1 MKTLLLTLLLTI
13 LLATSSH
20 AAKLLRFAW
29 DYAAEDQ
36 QHLAGFRLYQDGLP
50 IQDIAPS
57 GRSVDTPYLEDR
69 DSHIY
74 HLTAFTSEEESGP
87 SDMVRVPAYHRSPR
101 RVATG
106 TFSVEIIE
114 VE

>member
-1 MKTLLLTLLLTI
+1 MKTLLTTLLITL

-20 AAKLLRFAW
+20 AAKLLRFGW
-29 DYAAEDQ
+29 DYTVEDQ
-36 QHLAGFRLYQDGLP
+36 AHLAGFRLYQDGLP
-50 IQDIAPS
+50 IQDVDPS
-57 GRSVDTPYLEDR
+57 ARSVDTPYLEDK

-74 HLTAFTSEEESGP
+74 HLTAFTTEEESGP
-87 SDMVRVPAYHRSPR
+87 SDMVRVPPYHRSPKR
-101 RVATG
+101 IATG

>member
-1 MKTLLLTLLLTI
+1 MKTLLSALLITL
-13 LLATSSH
+13 LLATSAS
-20 AAKLLRFAW
+20 AAKLLRFGWEYDIA
-29 DYAAEDQ
+29 DQ

-50 IQDIAPS
+50 IQDVAPS
-57 GRSVDTPYLEDR
+57 ARSVDTPYLEDK

-74 HLTAFTSEEESGP
+74 HLVAFTTEEESGP
-87 SDMVRVPAYHRSPR
+87 SDMVRVPAYHRAPKR
-101 RVATG
+101 IATG